1 MYAFTR
7 IHQVEGKKVAEWQ
20 YRLCA
25 LRHPV
30 ERCQCYSTSTAGFHV
45 KWDSQFFFFFFLA
58 LSCAILVGSSMR
70 AQRGEKSYLIVNS
83 FWAPMHNVVKCMKK
97 SHLYACTLWF
107 DVLVAFPML
116 FVHFVLE
123 FLGRLCLCFTCLP
136 HGENPQR
143 KSDPLDMNDGKK
155 HSYMGKFYYPPFPS
169 LLKAA

>member
-1 MYAFTR
+1 MPLLGYIKQKER
-7 IHQVEGKKVAEWQ
+7 RWQ
-20 YRLCA
+20 SGNTHTTLG
-25 LRHPV
+25 HPV

-123 FLGRLCLCFTCLP
+123 FLGRAPLLYLFAP
-136 HGENPQR
+136 WG
-143 KSDPLDMNDGKK
+143 KSPKK
-155 HSYMGKFYYPPFPS
+155 KWSSGHEW
-169 LLKAA
+169 KAGGNL